1 MVNNYFE
8 RLSDYA
14 IEVMGRATCEFG
26 YGFGL
31 EPGDNPYPNMRTL
44 VLSKSITL
52 PGDRCVEIIRT
63 DACDCVRNLKKRG
76 AGLIDEHRFKRPAIL
91 LGGDT

>member
-1 MVNNYFE
+1 
-8 RLSDYA
+8 
-14 IEVMGRATCEFG
+14 
-26 YGFGL
+26 
-31 EPGDNPYPNMRTL
+31 MRTL